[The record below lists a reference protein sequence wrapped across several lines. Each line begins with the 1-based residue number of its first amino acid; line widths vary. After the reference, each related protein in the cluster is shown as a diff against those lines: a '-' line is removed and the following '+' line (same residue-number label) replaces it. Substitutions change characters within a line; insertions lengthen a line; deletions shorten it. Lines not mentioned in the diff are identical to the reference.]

1 MPAVDAQH
9 ITLTAPAAG
18 LRVRGLRGTVA
29 PSPTGGFGGWTQVAR
44 PRRKALT
51 QWDGIAPL
59 AVTFSLILDGV
70 AADRSVEADCLA
82 LEQMAQ
88 PQGPRTPPPVVH
100 AAGGLPHTEIDWVIS
115 DLQWDPAPMYAT
127 TLKRIRQEVTVQ
139 LLEHVA
145 ADTVA
150 NPVAAAKAKAGAG
163 TKLYV
168 VKAGDTLSSIA
179 AKLLGDHKK
188 WTAIATLNHIRDPK
202 AIRPGQKLRIP

>member
-1 MPAVDAQH
+1 MPLDVQYV
-9 ITLTAPAAG
+9 TLTAPAAG
-18 LRVRGLRGTVA
+18 LKVRGLRGTVA

-51 QWDGIAPL
+51 QWDGVPPL
-59 AVTFSLILDGV
+59 EVAFSLILDGV
-70 AADRSVEADCLA
+70 AGDRSVEADCLA

-88 PQGPRTPPPVVH
+88 PAAARTPPPVVRANGGIPH
-100 AAGGLPHTEIDWVIS
+100 AELDWVIS
-115 DLQWDPAPMYAT
+115 DLQWDPAPIYAT
-127 TLKRIRQEVTVQ
+127 SKKRIRQEVTVH

-150 NPVAAAKAKAGAG
+150 APAAAAAAKAGGG

-188 WTAIATLNHIRDPK
+188 WTQIAAINGIRDPK

>member
-1 MPAVDAQH
+1 MAAIAAQY
-9 ITLTAPAAG
+9 ITLTAPAPG

-51 QWDGIAPL
+51 QWDGIPPREVA
-59 AVTFSLILDGV
+59 FSIILDGV
-70 AADRSVEADCLA
+70 VGDRSVEADCLT
-82 LEQMAQ
+82 LERMAQ
-88 PQGPRTPPPVVH
+88 PAADRTPPPIVR
-100 AAGGLPHTEIDWVIS
+100 AAGGLPHTELDWVIS
-115 DLQWDPAPMYAT
+115 DLQWDPAPIYST
-127 TLKRIRQEVTVQ
+127 SLHRIRQEVTVH

-150 NPVAAAKAKAGAG
+150 TPAAAAAAKAGGG
-163 TKLYV
+163 TTLYT

-179 AKLLGDHKK
+179 AKKLGDHKR
-188 WTAIATLNHIRDPK
+188 WTEIAALNGIRDPK